1 MEPTEQTLA
10 ARNAADAPVGDLVS
24 RATAQISQLVR
35 EELLLA
41 RAEMSQKGKRL
52 GIGGGLFGGAGLLA
66 VLGLQA
72 LVVTAIAGLAMAV
85 PVWASALI
93 VAAVLLLVAAVLALA
108 GKREVARAVPP
119 APEQAVA
126 GLKADVETIKENVK
140 R

>member
-1 MEPTEQTLA
+1 MEPLEPPVA
-10 ARNAADAPVGDLVS
+10 APGAADAPVGDLVA
-24 RATAQISQLVR
+24 RASAQITQLVR
-35 EELLLA
+35 EELQLA
-41 RAEMSQKGKRL
+41 RAEMTVKAKRF

-72 LVVTAIAGLAMAV
+72 LVVTAIAALALAL

-93 VAAVLLLVAAVLALA
+93 TAAALLLVAAGLALA

-119 APEQAVA
+119 TPEQAVA
-126 GLKADVETIKENVK
+126 GLRADVETIKENVK